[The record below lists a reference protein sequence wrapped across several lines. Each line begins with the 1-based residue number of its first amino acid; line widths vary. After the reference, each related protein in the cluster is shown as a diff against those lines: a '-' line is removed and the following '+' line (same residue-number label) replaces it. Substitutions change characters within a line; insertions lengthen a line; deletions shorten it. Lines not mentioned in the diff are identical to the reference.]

1 MALFFEDFRNDFA
14 ILSVLFEACNRR
26 GKVYFHVINFIYNA
40 YYLQVVDS
48 HIESYLLF
56 KPVIIIIMGEQ
67 IEVRDVKAFL
77 DLMLAPDGLERS
89 YGDDATE

>member
-1 MALFFEDFRNDFA
+1 
-14 ILSVLFEACNRR
+14 
-26 GKVYFHVINFIYNA
+26 
-40 YYLQVVDS
+40 
-48 HIESYLLF
+48 
-56 KPVIIIIMGEQ
+56 MGEQ